1 MQLTAEL
8 AILELLEKILYH
20 FHLLFINQA
29 IKKKKKKEKKV
40 RRAGIKEDSHIIS
53 NLSNW
58 VRWNRT
64 DYL

>member
-8 AILELLEKILYH
+8 AILELLEKTLCH
-20 FHLLFINQA
+20 FHLLYINQA
-29 IKKKKKKEKKV
+29 IKKKRKRKEKV